1 MLHQMS
7 ITVIKQCRWTSG
19 ITYCIMGWI
28 WKASQ
33 VKTPLSC
40 ALWKFL
46 YFLRSTF
53 MQNVHIL
60 YSLISKDEHNIKLL
74 FQLILNIIDFVVAEL
89 SGKIYT
95 YSHQGGWT
103 KNCLCLWLTYS
114 VFWYKNRLKSR
125 DELDDP
131 FFKTNSANWHPV
143 VLCAYYFFM
152 ALLYL
157 QYAEAINHYTV
168 FTQKKR

>member
-60 YSLISKDEHNIKLL
+60 YSLISKDEHYKIA
-74 FQLILNIIDFVVAEL
+74 FPAFSILNKIDFIVAEL
-89 SGKIYT
+89 SGKIHT
-95 YSHQGGWT
+95 SAHQEGWT
-103 KNCLCLWLTYS
+103 KNSLCLTWLTYS
-114 VFWYKNRLKSR
+114 VFFLYKNHLKS
-125 DELDDP
+125 EMSWTTP
-131 FFKTNSANWHPV
+131 FLRQIQQIDTWYR
-143 VLCAYYFFM
+143 AYYFTWHS
-152 ALLYL
+152 YL